1 MKSFRHNA
9 LLFVVLATVMFLMT
23 VEVLPSAVVEG
34 KTQTQSLTNVC
45 DDKTESCRTTICSNG
60 QPCMTIQDPPKKET
74 NPGQDGSI
82 SNVPVE
88 GQTPVEGQGRT
99 PVEGQASVAPEE
111 VDPFFE
117 DFIDRDF
124 D

>member
-9 LLFVVLATVMFLMT
+9 LLFIVLATVMFLMT
-23 VEVLPSAVVEG
+23 VVLPSAVVEG

-74 NPGQDGSI
+74 NPGQDGSNN
-82 SNVPVE
+82 NVPVE
-88 GQTPVEGQGRT
+88 GQT

-117 DFIDRDF
+117 DFTDRDF